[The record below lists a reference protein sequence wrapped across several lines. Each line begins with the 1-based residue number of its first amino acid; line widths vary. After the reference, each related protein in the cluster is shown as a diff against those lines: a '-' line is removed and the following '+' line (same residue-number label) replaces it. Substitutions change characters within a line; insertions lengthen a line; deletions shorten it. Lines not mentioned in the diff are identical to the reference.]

1 MSLIKKYNNNNKSDY
16 KSNLLFPIYLTILS
30 IGILFF
36 VIPPPSSPSLLLQ
49 DVFVQIGA
57 SEQLMNHMRFT
68 HSQLANN
75 IDEVKQL
82 IKLNDTSE
90 ALTLLEDMEIK
101 IDHMNTMF
109 NDLVW
114 ELSNKGH

>member
-1 MSLIKKYNNNNKSDY
+1 MKTIIIV
-16 KSNLLFPIYLTILS
+16 LLPLL
-30 IGILFF
+30 IGILL
-36 VIPPPSSPSLLLQ
+36 VIPTVSSLFLQ
-49 DVFVQIGA
+49 DVFAQIGA
-57 SEQLMNHMRFT
+57 SEQMMSHMRFT
-68 HSQLANN
+68 HSQIANN

-82 IKLNDTSE
+82 LKSNNTSE
-90 ALTLLEDMEIK
+90 ALNLLEGMEIR

>member
-1 MSLIKKYNNNNKSDY
+1 MKTIIIV
-16 KSNLLFPIYLTILS
+16 LLLLPLL
-30 IGILFF
+30 IGIPF
-36 VIPPPSSPSLLLQ
+36 VIPLLE
-49 DVFVQIGA
+49 DVFAQIGA
-57 SEQLMNHMRFT
+57 SEQMMSHMRFT
-68 HSQLANN
+68 HSQLASN

-82 IKLNDTSE
+82 LETNHTSE
-90 ALTLLEDMEIK
+90 ALTLLEGMDVK

>member
-1 MSLIKKYNNNNKSDY
+1 MKSILV
-16 KSNLLFPIYLTILS
+16 LLLL
-30 IGILFF
+30 IGILF
-36 VIPPPSSPSLLLQ
+36 VIPLQ
-49 DVFVQIGA
+49 QVFAQIGA
-57 SEQLMNHMRFT
+57 SEQIMSQMRFT

-82 IKLNDTSE
+82 LKSNNTSE
-90 ALTLLEDMEIK
+90 AIALLDGMEIR
-101 IDHMNTMF
+101 INHMNAMF

>member
-1 MSLIKKYNNNNKSDY
+1 MKI
-16 KSNLLFPIYLTILS
+16 LLVITMIV
-30 IGILFF
+30 IGVIF
-36 VIPPPSSPSLLLQ
+36 VLPQ
-49 DVFVQIGA
+49 QVFAQIGA
-57 SEQLMNHMRFT
+57 SEQMMQHMRFT

-75 IDEVKQL
+75 IDEAIQL
-82 IKLNDTSE
+82 IESNNTAE
-90 ALTLLEDMEIK
+90 AITLLEGMEIR

>member
-1 MSLIKKYNNNNKSDY
+1 MKIG
-16 KSNLLFPIYLTILS
+16 LLLLV
-30 IGILFF
+30 GILF
-36 VIPPPSSPSLLLQ
+36 VLPQ
-49 DVFVQIGA
+49 QVFAQIGA
-57 SEQLMNHMRFT
+57 SEQMMQHMRFT

-82 IKLNDTSE
+82 IKANNTSE
-90 ALTLLEDMEIK
+90 AINLLEGMEIR
-101 IDHMNTMF
+101 IDHVNTMF

>member
-1 MSLIKKYNNNNKSDY
+1 MKTIIIVLLLSL
-16 KSNLLFPIYLTILS
+16 L
-30 IGILFF
+30 IGILF
-36 VIPPPSSPSLLLQ
+36 VIPPSSLLLQ
-49 DVFVQIGA
+49 DIFAQIGA
-57 SEQLMNHMRFT
+57 SEQMMSHMRFT

-82 IKLNDTSE
+82 LKSNNTLE
-90 ALTLLEDMEIK
+90 AIALLDGMEIR

>member
-1 MSLIKKYNNNNKSDY
+1 MKTIINV
-16 KSNLLFPIYLTILS
+16 LLPLL
-30 IGILFF
+30 IGILL
-36 VIPPPSSPSLLLQ
+36 VIPTVSSLFLQ
-49 DVFVQIGA
+49 DVFAQIGA
-57 SEQLMNHMRFT
+57 SEQMMSHMRFT
-68 HSQLANN
+68 HSQLVNN

-82 IKLNDTSE
+82 LKANNTSE
-90 ALTLLEDMEIK
+90 ALNLLEGMEIR